1 MTCMNKDIGIL
12 MQEIRSATRWSEPR
26 LASEIGVSQP
36 TVNRILNGQADCK
49 ASTLRAI
56 ESLHSR
62 VVATDVPAQEGAQ

>member
-1 MTCMNKDIGIL
+1 MACMNKDIGIL

-62 VVATDVPAQEGAQ
+62 VVITDAPAQEGAQ

>member
-1 MTCMNKDIGIL
+1 MNKDIGIL

-62 VVATDVPAQEGAQ
+62 VVTTDAPVQEGAQ

>member
-1 MTCMNKDIGIL
+1 MNKDIGIL

-62 VVATDVPAQEGAQ
+62 VVATDAPAQEGAQ